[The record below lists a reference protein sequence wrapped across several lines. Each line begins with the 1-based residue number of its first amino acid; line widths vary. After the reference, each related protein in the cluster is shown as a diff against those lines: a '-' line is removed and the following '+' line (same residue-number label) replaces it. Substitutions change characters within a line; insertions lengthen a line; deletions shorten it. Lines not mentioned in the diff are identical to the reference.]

1 MSVDFTAAAATT
13 QYVDKACDFPGCCEE
28 ERCGSCQEGIMQE
41 RVSDA
46 PELNLNNG
54 NAAIVI
60 RVLGLD
66 PPDMWGK
73 LATEQLPAIRR
84 RIMYLR
90 NRPLALASYARETA
104 DTRRPGQCRVVCGG
118 IDAQVILDRL
128 ERLDA
133 VLAWAQERNS
143 EVLWG

>member
-1 MSVDFTAAAATT
+1 MSVDFTAAAAVTR
-13 QYVDKACDFPGCCEE
+13 YIEEPCDFPGCCEQ
-28 ERCGSCQEGIMQE
+28 ERCGYCQEGIMQR

-60 RVLGLD
+60 QCLGLD
-66 PPDMWGK
+66 PDMWGK
-73 LATEQLPAIRR
+73 LDPEQIPTIRR

-90 NRPLALASYARETA
+90 NRPLTLASHARA
-104 DTRRPGQCRVVCGG
+104 SSDTQHPGQCRVVCGG
-118 IDAQVILDRL
+118 IEAQAILERL

-133 VLAWAQERNS
+133 VLAWAQEHNS
-143 EVLWG
+143 EVRWG